1 MSKFSILV
9 TGNAISETI
18 LSATDPVHFGEKYTV
33 PATKGMGG
41 SGTNYARRLL
51 TWGADVFP
59 ILLVGNDPAGIMMR
73 DVLFEAAIQGRT
85 SIAVRT
91 YLSEPSFMVPGAR
104 TLQSTILL
112 ANGRRTIFS
121 HEPQMADNFI
131 RHLGERTLA
140 AERAI
145 DGAPSAVMIGH
156 LYGDRG
162 RRDPSTQGLC
172 THWWVE
178 HFHERAFT
186 LINFGRTQLGLGARF
201 WEKLLEKSDLFQCNV
216 QELGLLFAATGD
228 RERKLSWMIEWLRE
242 RIPAVV
248 VTAGHLGA
256 LGVCRGIDR
265 KTCMAAPS
273 PLPVKDSTGSGDAFA
288 AGLVSHL
295 AKEKNPT
302 FDNLCQAMSIAR
314 TWAAFACDERGGS
327 GPAPGPE
334 FLQRLNEVEKSREP
348 ITIFKDPHSVFA
360 AWYES

>member
-1 MSKFSILV
+1 MSQPSFLV
-9 TGNAISETI
+9 AGNAIAETI

-41 SGTNYARRLL
+41 SGINYARRLL

-59 ILLVGNDPAGIMMR
+59 ILLVGNDPAGITMR
-73 DVLFEAAIQGRT
+73 NVLIEEAIQGKT
-85 SIAVRT
+85 SVPVRT
-91 YLSEPSFMVPGAR
+91 YLNEPAFMAPGAH

-121 HEPQMADNFI
+121 HEPQIGDNFL
-131 RHLGERTLA
+131 RHLSERALA
-140 AERAI
+140 AERMI
-145 DGAPSAVMIGH
+145 HGAPSAIMIGH

-162 RRDPSTQGLC
+162 RWDPSTQGLC
-172 THWWVE
+172 THWLVE

-186 LINFGRTQLGLGARF
+186 LINFGHTQLCLGARF

-216 QELGLLFAATGD
+216 QELGLFFAATDD

-248 VTAGHLGA
+248 ITAGNLGA
-256 LGVCRGIDR
+256 LGVCRGIDS

-273 PLPVKDSTGSGDAFA
+273 PLPIKDSTGSGDAFA

-295 AKEKNPT
+295 AISQNPT
-302 FDNLCQAMSIAR
+302 FDNLYQAMSTAR
-314 TWAAFACDERGGS
+314 MWAAFACNECGGS

-334 FLQRLNEVEKSREP
+334 FLQRLKEIETSRE
-348 ITIFKDPHSVFA
+348 TISVLKNPHSVLA
-360 AWYES
+360 AWHVS